1 MGKEDEPKKFKL
13 PISKK
18 YYVESLDEVLLIE
31 NSPEAYQAILP
42 LARRRQNITGFK
54 PRTYAE
60 ANFILPQLKIINNA
74 YENALYQF
82 VNFAESPMLDAQE
95 NFKFLIESI
104 NDFKETKLNEDQRT
118 IFNDGKRLL
127 DALYPENFGATPAI
141 HSFWFNYIGRLHP
154 KEEIFQIKPDP
165 FAIYLNFHELG
176 VKPVYSYKEEFR
188 IDIPIYNGKGEE
200 FYLGC
205 WSPEEGPL
213 IKEGHFE
220 EQACSNKKALEKGRL
235 IVDNK
240 DNAQERFSFYRP
252 GG

>member
-42 LARRRQNITGFK
+42 LIKRSHHINGFK
-54 PRTYAE
+54 PRTYSE
-60 ANFILPQLKIINNA
+60 ANFILPQLKTINHA
-74 YENALYQF
+74 YENALYRF
-82 VNFAESPMLDAQE
+82 VNFGKSPILDAQE
-95 NFKFLIESI
+95 NSKFLIKSI
-104 NDFKETKLNEDQRT
+104 NDFKETKLNEDQRA

-154 KEEIFQIKPDP
+154 EEEIFQIKPDP

-176 VKPVYSYKEEFR
+176 VKPACSKNGELR
-188 IDIPIYNGKGEE
+188 IDIPIYNGEGEE

-205 WSPEEGPL
+205 WSPEEGLL
-213 IKEGHFE
+213 IKEGHLKK
-220 EQACSNKKALEKGRL
+220 QACSDKKTLENGQL

-240 DNAQERFSFYRP
+240 DNAQEQFNFYRP